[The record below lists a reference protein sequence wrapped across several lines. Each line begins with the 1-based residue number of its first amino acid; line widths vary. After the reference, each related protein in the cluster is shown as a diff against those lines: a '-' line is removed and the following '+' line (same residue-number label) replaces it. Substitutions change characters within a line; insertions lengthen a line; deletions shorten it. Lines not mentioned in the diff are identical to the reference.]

1 MANHSRK
8 PPQHRFQ
15 GKKQAENTPE
25 PTPAEAPDYDTL
37 LLLERLESLLE
48 EMEELGVST
57 RAEIEARI
65 AALNEEL
72 DAAEE
77 SAD

>member
-8 PPQHRFQ
+8 PPQRRFQ
-15 GKKQAENTPE
+15 GQKPAEQKPE
-25 PTPAEAPDYDTL
+25 QTPADAPDYDTL

-65 AALNEEL
+65 EALNEEL
-72 DAAEE
+72 DAAE
-77 SAD
+77 

>member
-8 PPQHRFQ
+8 PPQRRFQ
-15 GKKQAENTPE
+15 GKKQAENKQE
-25 PTPAEAPDYDTL
+25 QVPADAADYDTL

-65 AALNEEL
+65 EALNEAL

-77 SAD
+77 

>member
-1 MANHSRK
+1 MTKHSRK
-8 PPQHRFQ
+8 PPQRRRASNQ
-15 GKKQAENTPE
+15 QS
-25 PTPAEAPDYDTL
+25 PADDHYEKML
-37 LLLERLESLLE
+37 LLDQLESLLE

-65 AALNEEL
+65 EALHQKL

-77 SAD
+77 EGTA